1 MKKYKGF
8 TLIELLGAIVIL
20 SVIALIGTPIISGI
34 IENVKIEAFK
44 RSCEG
49 ALKAYEYLRATE
61 TVSMVEVTDE
71 RLHLMHNTF
80 KSGTIMTVN
89 DSEIQVSYLYDGTY
103 CGSGKIGNITVTKG
117 ECNGS
122 ALGDY
127 VLGAYSITI
136 DPNGGALKG
145 LTTIQQMNVIIDEEW
160 SLDAPIKQGYTF
172 IKWKSVTTA
181 RDEDGKASINT
192 KFTEDWEA
200 NQYKL
205 TIDPDGG
212 LYNNSTEL
220 VVENL
225 YVGDKYT
232 LSIPTKQNYKF
243 AGWILVAGTG
253 SETQI
258 SEYNEN
264 EQELIMGVENT
275 TIKATYVLDSF
286 NLVINPNGGLYEG
299 KTGNTIYEIAYKETK
314 EISTPTR
321 AGYDFAGW
329 EVSGEESKIENNI
342 FTMGKGGASL
352 KATWSAKSYTITYN
366 CNGGSGS
373 TSSSSHTYGVAKNL
387 SSNGCYKITEG
398 TSGMLYSFAGWSTNS
413 SASTATYAD
422 GQSVS
427 GVGSGANVTLYA
439 IWKNYFS
446 YTGSYNVISDGSGNW
461 RIKLLSSGTL
471 NINYATTIDLFL
483 VGGGGGG
490 SERLAGAG
498 GGYTRTIKSIL
509 TEANSSKE
517 IVVGKGGSYQSAG
530 SESSAWGYK
539 AAGGGGGGGTGNGAN
554 GGSGGGARGPDN
566 DYGPDGGSGGTN
578 GANGTSAQDGSY
590 SGGCGQIKC
599 AGPNGETG
607 ITREFGE
614 TTGDLY
620 AAGGGGGAA
629 KNNRWGKNGTVTTQA
644 NSGAAGRGYD
654 SGQDG
659 IVIIRN
665 HR

>member
-1 MKKYKGF
+1 MNKYKGF
-8 TLIELLGAIVIL
+8 TLIELLGTIVIL

-89 DSEIQVSYLYDGTY
+89 DSEIQGSYLYDGTY

-136 DPNGGALKG
+136 DPNGGAWKG

-192 KFTEDWEA
+192 KFTADWEA

-243 AGWILVAGTG
+243 AGWMLVAGTG
-253 SETQI
+253 SGTQI

-373 TSSSSHTYGVAKNL
+373 TASSSHTYGVAKNL
-387 SSNGCYKITEG
+387 SSNGCYKITDG
-398 TSGMLYSFAGWSTNS
+398 TSGMVYYMAGWSTSS
-413 SASTATYAD
+413 SATAATYTN
-422 GQSVS
+422 GQSVTNINN
-427 GVGSGANVTLYA
+427 GSNTTLYA
-439 IWKNYFS
+439 VWKNLFS
-446 YTGSYNVISDGSGNW
+446 YSGSYSVLSDGSGNW
-461 RIKLLSSGTL
+461 RIKFLASGTL
-471 NINYATTIDLFL
+471 NLYSALSIDLFL
-483 VGGGGGG
+483 VGGGGTGRYSGG
-490 SERLAGAG
+490 G
-498 GGYTRTIKSIL
+498 GGYTRTIKNIM
-509 TEANSSKE
+509 TENNSSKA
-517 IVVGKGGSYQSAG
+517 IVVGAGAVFDWTAARNGG
-530 SESSAWGYK
+530 ESSAFGYK
-539 AAGGGGGGGTGNGAN
+539 AAGGYGTGQNTNGGN
-554 GGSGGGARGPDN
+554 GGSGGGCYEYADQGS
-566 DYGPDGGSGGTN
+566 GGGDGGTN
-578 GANGTSAQDGSY
+578 GANGSSKCVETN
-590 SGGCGQIKC
+590 GGYGQASV
-599 AGPNGETG
+599 AGPNGEKG
-607 ITREFGE
+607 NTREFGE
-614 TTGDLY
+614 SSGALY
-620 AAGGGGGAA
+620 AGGGKGVSANSSSGAD
-629 KNNRWGKNGTVTTQA
+629 GTVTTLA
-644 NSGAAGRGYD
+644 NSGRG
-654 SGQDG
+654 SGGGNANGYAG

>member
-8 TLIELLGAIVIL
+8 TLIELLGTIVIL

-225 YVGDKYT
+225 YVGDK
-232 LSIPTKQNYKF
+232 
-243 AGWILVAGTG
+243 
-253 SETQI
+253 
-258 SEYNEN
+258 
-264 EQELIMGVENT
+264 
-275 TIKATYVLDSF
+275 
-286 NLVINPNGGLYEG
+286 
-299 KTGNTIYEIAYKETK
+299 
-314 EISTPTR
+314 
-321 AGYDFAGW
+321 
-329 EVSGEESKIENNI
+329 
-342 FTMGKGGASL
+342 
-352 KATWSAKSYTITYN
+352 
-366 CNGGSGS
+366 
-373 TSSSSHTYGVAKNL
+373 
-387 SSNGCYKITEG
+387 
-398 TSGMLYSFAGWSTNS
+398 
-413 SASTATYAD
+413 
-422 GQSVS
+422 
-427 GVGSGANVTLYA
+427 
-439 IWKNYFS
+439 
-446 YTGSYNVISDGSGNW
+446 
-461 RIKLLSSGTL
+461 
-471 NINYATTIDLFL
+471 
-483 VGGGGGG
+483 
-490 SERLAGAG
+490 
-498 GGYTRTIKSIL
+498 
-509 TEANSSKE
+509 
-517 IVVGKGGSYQSAG
+517 
-530 SESSAWGYK
+530 
-539 AAGGGGGGGTGNGAN
+539 
-554 GGSGGGARGPDN
+554 
-566 DYGPDGGSGGTN
+566 
-578 GANGTSAQDGSY
+578 
-590 SGGCGQIKC
+590 
-599 AGPNGETG
+599 
-607 ITREFGE
+607 
-614 TTGDLY
+614 
-620 AAGGGGGAA
+620 
-629 KNNRWGKNGTVTTQA
+629 
-644 NSGAAGRGYD
+644 
-654 SGQDG
+654 
-659 IVIIRN
+659 
-665 HR
+665 